1 MKTNKLLYIVGL
13 IIFLVACSTKKDT
26 FLNRNFQALNT
37 KYNVNFNGEEAF
49 DKGIFELNVAEND
62 DFWKTLDID
71 KTLTLQEVKSL
82 EEEIK
87 RDPNFERA
95 EDKAVA
101 AIQKRSM
108 NIDGSERN
116 YIIDDSFLLLGKSRY
131 YENRYIPAL
140 EAFNYILYKYPN
152 SNKLAET
159 KLWRE
164 KTNIKLNFNEE
175 AIKELKNL
183 LEKDII
189 EQTKPKGALGFLKK
203 KGLLTKSLR
212 ADVYASLSQAYLNKN
227 QKDSAIYVIK
237 KAIAV
242 NKENVKNARYNFV
255 LAQLY
260 ESEKMPDSAA
270 LAYDEIINMNRNAPK
285 IFAMQAYGKRFL
297 LNDIKAD
304 TTLAFEAYDK
314 KIVDIENRRYLDI
327 LHHYRGLSYEKLN
340 HKDLAIKSYNKS
352 IKNKGQDQYLTASS
366 YRNIADIY
374 FEDAKFLNASK
385 YYDSTLVFLND
396 KTREH
401 RIIKKKRE
409 DLNDVIFYEAIA
421 HENDSILYVLGLSAD
436 EKYAYYQKHVTAL
449 EKQDK
454 IAEAKRLLERQ
465 LEEDALY
472 RNPVSNNQSGNR
484 SAGTDSKS
492 AAGFPSLNSEMD
504 FGASDKVDMSS
515 ANKAPTNRPSQSA
528 STNSFNQSGS
538 EGGFYFYSFNLVE
551 NGKNEFIKN
560 WGKRQTKGHW
570 SVMALSKSLL
580 EEVEEEKKEEG
591 ELTAE
596 QKEETNLRYDPNF
609 YIERLPAEN
618 QIPQLLKDRNFAY
631 YQLGLIYKEKFKRY
645 PLAAERLEKLLVSNP
660 EERLIL
666 PANYN
671 LFKIYEIINP
681 AKAQNYKDKII
692 SLYPDSRY
700 AQILSGKTI
709 IDEDLDSNPRLA
721 YKKVFNI
728 FEEENIEEAMRL
740 TNLAIEKFEGDE
752 IKPKFELLKATI
764 NGRMKGLE
772 AYKSGLEFVFLNY
785 PSSEEGKEASE
796 IFKTNI
802 PKLEKLNFDLKHD
815 KNPKLVYDFD
825 SNDKEGIK
833 KLKEK
838 LIKFIGDR
846 SDLKL
851 IQEFYT
857 DKITFVVLNGAKN
870 FEDAKSYITFMEKN
884 KDYLITKK
892 PYIISTYNY
901 TILQLNKS
909 FDKYKTTTTN

>member
-1 MKTNKLLYIVGL
+1 
-13 IIFLVACSTKKDT
+13 
-26 FLNRNFQALNT
+26 
-37 KYNVNFNGEEAF
+37 
-49 DKGIFELNVAEND
+49 
-62 DFWKTLDID
+62 
-71 KTLTLQEVKSL
+71 
-82 EEEIK
+82 
-87 RDPNFERA
+87 
-95 EDKAVA
+95 
-101 AIQKRSM
+101 
-108 NIDGSERN
+108 
-116 YIIDDSFLLLGKSRY
+116 
-131 YENRYIPAL
+131 
-140 EAFNYILYKYPN
+140 
-152 SNKLAET
+152 
-159 KLWRE
+159 
-164 KTNIKLNFNEE
+164 
-175 AIKELKNL
+175 
-183 LEKDII
+183 
-189 EQTKPKGALGFLKK
+189 
-203 KGLLTKSLR
+203 
-212 ADVYASLSQAYLNKN
+212 
-227 QKDSAIYVIK
+227 
-237 KAIAV
+237 
-242 NKENVKNARYNFV
+242 
-255 LAQLY
+255 
-260 ESEKMPDSAA
+260 
-270 LAYDEIINMNRNAPK
+270 
-285 IFAMQAYGKRFL
+285 
-297 LNDIKAD
+297 
-304 TTLAFEAYDK
+304 
-314 KIVDIENRRYLDI
+314 
-327 LHHYRGLSYEKLN
+327 
-340 HKDLAIKSYNKS
+340 
-352 IKNKGQDQYLTASS
+352 
-366 YRNIADIY
+366 
-374 FEDAKFLNASK
+374 
-385 YYDSTLVFLND
+385 
-396 KTREH
+396 
-401 RIIKKKRE
+401 
-409 DLNDVIFYEAIA
+409 
-421 HENDSILYVLGLSAD
+421 
-436 EKYAYYQKHVTAL
+436 
-449 EKQDK
+449 
-454 IAEAKRLLERQ
+454 
-465 LEEDALY
+465 
-472 RNPVSNNQSGNR
+472 
-484 SAGTDSKS
+484 
-492 AAGFPSLNSEMD
+492 
-504 FGASDKVDMSS
+504 
-515 ANKAPTNRPSQSA
+515 
-528 STNSFNQSGS
+528 
-538 EGGFYFYSFNLVE
+538 
-551 NGKNEFIKN
+551 
-560 WGKRQTKGHW
+560 
-570 SVMALSKSLL
+570 
-580 EEVEEEKKEEG
+580 
-591 ELTAE
+591 
-596 QKEETNLRYDPNF
+596 
-609 YIERLPAEN
+609 
-618 QIPQLLKDRNFAY
+618 
-631 YQLGLIYKEKFKRY
+631 
-645 PLAAERLEKLLVSNP
+645 LVSNP